1 MMAPPRKWQVAP
13 FMFASKHS
21 TSSLQLRHVLNSLP
35 PEVWRTRRYQ
45 AIMSGVR
52 RFGTS
57 VRRVL
62 LRKKHFDTA
71 FYLTRYPD
79 IAASRMHPFA
89 HYLLHGAPEGRKPNA
104 WFEPIYYLA
113 RYEQA
118 RARGG
123 DPFADFLKY
132 GAKENLSP
140 HPLLDRA
147 GETGLVTEGAQF
159 ECDS

>member
-1 MMAPPRKWQVAP
+1 
-13 FMFASKHS
+13 
-21 TSSLQLRHVLNSLP
+21 
-35 PEVWRTRRYQ
+35 
-45 AIMSGVR
+45 MSAVR

>member
-1 MMAPPRKWQVAP
+1 
-13 FMFASKHS
+13 
-21 TSSLQLRHVLNSLP
+21 
-35 PEVWRTRRYQ
+35 
-45 AIMSGVR
+45 MSAVR

-57 VRRVL
+57 LRRVF
-62 LRKKHFDTA
+62 LRKKHFDSA
-71 FYLTRYPD
+71 FYLARYPD
-79 IAASRMHPFA
+79 ISASRMHPFA

-113 RYEQA
+113 RYEEA

-132 GAKENLSP
+132 GAKENSSP
-140 HPLLDRA
+140 HPLLVSVH
-147 GETGLVTEGAQF
+147 ETGLLTEGAQF